1 LVTITRGNKHHAC
14 FFEQETIMSL
24 ALFSWLGR
32 IFRNSLVLIFLC
44 TGADIASAQIFTP
57 AERPNSLYR
66 IADRIAGPAGIVRKN
81 AQLWVV
87 AEDSHRVVVL
97 SQKGRVLYS
106 IGGDCGN
113 IFCFPVGIA
122 LDSQG
127 FVYIGDASDAVIRK
141 VSLSSEMGSAIDT
154 VAGSMFGCGTETAI
168 NGKALCHPAGV
179 VVDTNDNLYVVDTNL
194 HAVRK
199 VTFSTGEV
207 KTIAG
212 NYSCGGSDGIGMNAR
227 LCRPR
232 GIAIDAANNL
242 YVADTDNS
250 TIRKITPE
258 GVVSTVAGMA
268 GACGYV
274 DGGRAPNGTSTARF
288 CHPGGIAIDKLTGSL
303 YVADTDNNTIRKIT
317 PDGQVSTAAGKAGSE
332 STALGP
338 LPGSIAKPRGIAVI
352 GPDQLAIGTEGN
364 EVLGINF

>member
-1 LVTITRGNKHHAC
+1 
-14 FFEQETIMSL
+14 MSL

-32 IFRNSLVLIFLC
+32 LSRPFLVLVFLC
-44 TGADIASAQIFTP
+44 TGADIASAQILTP
-57 AERPNSLYR
+57 AERPDALYR
-66 IADRIAGPAGIVRKN
+66 IAERIAGPAGIVRKN
-81 AQLWVV
+81 ADLWVV
-87 AEDSHRVVVL
+87 SEDNHRVVVF

-106 IGGDCGN
+106 IGGDCGKV
-113 IFCFPVGIA
+113 FCFPVGIA

-127 FVYIGDASDAVIRK
+127 SAYIGDTNNAVIRK
-141 VSLSSEMGSAIDT
+141 VSLSSEMGSYVET
-154 VAGSMFGCGTETAI
+154 VAGTIFGCGTENVI

-212 NYSCGGSDGIGMNAR
+212 NYSCGKEDAVGMNAR

-242 YVADTDNS
+242 YVADTGNS

-268 GACGYV
+268 GACGYA
-274 DGGRAPNGTSTARF
+274 DGGRAPDGTSTARF
-288 CHPGGIAIDKLTGSL
+288 CQPGGIAVDNLTGSL

-317 PDGQVSTAAGKAGSE
+317 PDGQVSTVAGKSGSK
-332 STALGP
+332 STVLGP
-338 LPGSIAKPRGIAVI
+338 LPGTIAKPRGVAVI
-352 GPDQLAIGTEGN
+352 GPNQLAIGTEGN